1 MTEPLWS
8 LNSGTLVGPFVER
21 VAAIAEAGFAAATLW
36 HSDLFPL
43 FDDPDGS
50 IVAFRD
56 SGLKLSAYQL
66 LRDYEGMPEATRRR
80 KLEIARQQIGQ
91 LKLVGGDM
99 LVLGSTMAPAD
110 KDDWKGAVA
119 AIRALGDLAKSE
131 GVRIGY
137 EPMCFS
143 EWIND
148 YRLGWKLIRDAG
160 HPNVGMVLDAAHIFL
175 PGHPIDA
182 IADIPGDRIFLVEL
196 NDFAASR
203 LPIREQLRNYR
214 LFPGEG
220 VLPLRDFVDR
230 VLATGYRGHF
240 AVEVFNAT
248 YRTMDPRAV
257 AKRAHASMR
266 ALFGTA

>member
-1 MTEPLWS
+1 MPEPLWS
-8 LNSGTLVGPFVER
+8 LNSGTLVGPFPER
-21 VAAIAEAGFAAATLW
+21 VAAIAGAGFAAATLW

-50 IVAFRD
+50 IVPFRK
-56 SGLKLSAYQL
+56 SGLKLSALQL
-66 LRDYEGMPEATRRR
+66 LRDYEGMPAETRKR
-80 KLEIARQQIGQ
+80 KLEIARHQIGM
-91 LKLVGGDM
+91 LKLAGGDM

-110 KDDWKGAVA
+110 KTDWKGAVA
-119 AIRALGDLAKSE
+119 AIRELGDLAKAE

-148 YRLGWKLIRDAG
+148 YRLGWKLVREAD
-160 HPNVGMVLDAAHIFL
+160 HPQVGMVIDAAHIFL
-175 PGHPIDA
+175 PGHPIEA
-182 IADIPGDRIFLVEL
+182 ISEIPGDRIFLVEL

-203 LPIREQLRNYR
+203 LSMREQLRNYR

-230 VLATGYRGHF
+230 VLGTGYRGHF
-240 AVEVFNAT
+240 AVEVFNAF
-248 YRTMDPRAV
+248 YRTMDAKTVAERAY
-257 AKRAHASMR
+257 ASMR
-266 ALFGTA
+266 HLFGRT